1 MKIASACVTGLFF
14 VFAAAHAT
22 PAAAAAPKVSG
33 KYALMGWSSCQA
45 KFTTK
50 SRNYKLPTADPHSGP
65 AVWELSPGG
74 LGQISVEAGYVTF
87 TPSAAGSTSGT
98 FAGTTTSINGSALAI
113 ITDGTPHGTS
123 MKQKNGET
131 FSGAYSAT
139 DTTFTIGGDEFVL
152 SFGNVVQGGVA
163 RQINLV
169 RRDSATC
176 AVALSF
182 TR

>member
-1 MKIASACVTGLFF
+1 MKIASACVTGLLF

-22 PAAAAAPKVSG
+22 PVAAATPKVSG
-33 KYALMGWSSCQA
+33 TYALMGWSLCQA

-50 SRNYKLPTADPHSGP
+50 SRDYKLPTANPFSGP

-87 TPSAAGSTSGT
+87 TPSAVGGTSGT

-113 ITDGTPHGTS
+113 NTNGTP
-123 MKQKNGET
+123 MKQKNDEPP
-131 FSGAYSAT
+131 FSGNYSAT
-139 DTTFTIGGDEFVL
+139 DTTFTIGGDVFVL
-152 SFGNVVQGGVA
+152 SFGNVVQGVA

-169 RRDSATC
+169 RRESATC
-176 AVALSF
+176 ANALSF
-182 TR
+182 TRQ

>member
-1 MKIASACVTGLFF
+1 MKIASACVTALFF

-22 PAAAAAPKVSG
+22 PVAAAAPKVSG

-45 KFTTK
+45 QFTTK
-50 SRNYKLPTADPHSGP
+50 SRDYKLPTANPASGP
-65 AVWELSPGG
+65 AVWELSPGN

-113 ITDGTPHGTS
+113 TRDGSTS
-123 MKQKNGET
+123 GSPVKQKNGET

-139 DTTFTIGGDEFVL
+139 DTTFTIGGDVFVL
-152 SFGNVVQGGVA
+152 SFGNVVQGVA

-169 RRDSATC
+169 RRENAAC
-176 AVALSF
+176 ASALSF

>member
-1 MKIASACVTGLFF
+1 MKIASACVAGLLF

-50 SRNYKLPTADPHSGP
+50 TRDYKLPTDNPFSGP
-65 AVWELSPGG
+65 AVWELSPGTSG
-74 LGQISVEAGYVTF
+74 EILVEAGYVTF
-87 TPSAAGSTSGT
+87 TPSAAGSTSGM
-98 FAGTTTSINGSALAI
+98 FAGSTTSISGSALAI
-113 ITDGTPHGTS
+113 NTNGAPI
-123 MKQKNGET
+123 KQRAIEP

-152 SFGNVVQGGVA
+152 SFGNVVQGIA

-169 RRDSATC
+169 RRESATC
-176 AVALSF
+176 ANALSF
-182 TR
+182 TRQ

>member
-1 MKIASACVTGLFF
+1 MKIATACITGLVF

-33 KYALMGWSSCQA
+33 TYALMGWSSCQA

-50 SRNYKLPTADPHSGP
+50 SRDYKLPTDNPFSGP
-65 AVWELSPGG
+65 AVWELSPEG

-87 TPSAAGSTSGT
+87 TPSGAGSTSGT

-113 ITDGTPHGTS
+113 NGNSTPI
-123 MKQKNGET
+123 KQKNGET

-139 DTTFTIGGDEFVL
+139 DTTFTVGGDEFVL
-152 SFGNVVQGGVA
+152 SFGNVVQGVA

-169 RRDSATC
+169 RRESAKC
-176 AVALSF
+176 ASALSF
-182 TR
+182 TRQ

>member
-1 MKIASACVTGLFF
+1 MKIASACAAGSLF
-14 VFAAAHAT
+14 VFAVAQAT
-22 PAAAAAPKVSG
+22 PVAAATPKVSG

-50 SRNYKLPTADPHSGP
+50 SRDYKLPTANPFSGP

-98 FAGTTTSINGSALAI
+98 FAGSTTSINGSALAI
-113 ITDGTPHGTS
+113 NTNGTP

-139 DTTFTIGGDEFVL
+139 DATFTIGGDVFVL
-152 SFGNVVQGGVA
+152 SFGNVVQGVA

-169 RRDSATC
+169 RRESATC
-176 AVALSF
+176 AAALSF

>member
-1 MKIASACVTGLFF
+1 MKIASACAAGSLF
-14 VFAAAHAT
+14 VFAVAQAT
-22 PAAAAAPKVSG
+22 PVAAATPKVSG

-50 SRNYKLPTADPHSGP
+50 TRDYKLPTANPFSGP

-98 FAGTTTSINGSALAI
+98 FAGSTTSINGSALAI
-113 ITDGTPHGTS
+113 NTNGTP

-139 DTTFTIGGDEFVL
+139 DATFTIGGDMFVL
-152 SFGNVVQGGVA
+152 SFGNVVQGVA

-169 RRDSATC
+169 RRESATC
-176 AVALSF
+176 ANALSF
-182 TR
+182 TRL